1 MKLIVL
7 TQNMSFAHPSGR
19 PDWKAGEW
27 SSAARAMRRTMG
39 EGERREEEKKRVMGK
54 IYYFPKTNLNEKEE
68 RRARVLDRLG
78 VTRLKSQHC
87 GSGSY

>member
-7 TQNMSFAHPSGR
+7 TQNMSLAHPSGR

-39 EGERREEEKKRVMGK
+39 EGERVMGK

-78 VTRLKSQHC
+78 VTPLKSQHC